1 MGMIYELD
9 KYVTFFKEKTKD
21 LTPQLTKRLGQT
33 YLLLILNSSE
43 HSLEVFLSLL
53 VLFHFIQDRLII
65 EEEYLNLP

>member
-21 LTPQLTKRLGQT
+21 LTPQLTKRLGQI
-33 YLLLILNSSE
+33 YLLLTLNSSE

-53 VLFHFIQDRLII
+53 VLVHFI
-65 EEEYLNLP
+65 

>member
-21 LTPQLTKRLGQT
+21 LTPQLTKRLGQS
-33 YLLLILNSSE
+33 YLLSIFNTSE

-53 VLFHFIQDRLII
+53 VLVHLI
-65 EEEYLNLP
+65 